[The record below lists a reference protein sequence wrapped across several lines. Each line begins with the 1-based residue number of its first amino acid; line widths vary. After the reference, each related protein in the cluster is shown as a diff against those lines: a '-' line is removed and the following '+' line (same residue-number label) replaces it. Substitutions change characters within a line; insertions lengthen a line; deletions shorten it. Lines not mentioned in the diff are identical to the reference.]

1 MQIDIISPGKFK
13 ENPPYLEVFNY
24 YKKRIKM
31 KINLVETKIYNF
43 EKKKKMLFE
52 KKSISKY
59 LFNSDCL
66 VVLDRSGKNLSSQ
79 EFSNFLNDSQIEG
92 KKKISFIIGSEQGLD
107 ESFKKLDTIS
117 LGNQTWP
124 HLLIRVMLIEQIYRA
139 FEISKGTSYHK

>member
-13 ENPPYLEVFNY
+13 ENPPYSQIFNY

-31 KINLVETKIYNF
+31 KINLVETKIYNL

-59 LFNSDCL
+59 LFNSDL
-66 VVLDRSGKNLSSQ
+66 SVVLDRGGKNLSSE
-79 EFSNFLNDSQIEG
+79 EFSTFLNDSKREG
-92 KKKISFIIGSEQGLD
+92 EKKISFIIGSEQGLD
-107 ESFKKLDTIS
+107 ESFKKFDTIS

>member
-13 ENPPYLEVFNY
+13 ENPPYSQIFNY

-31 KINLVETKIYNF
+31 KINLVETKIYNL

-52 KKSISKY
+52 KKTISKY
-59 LFNSDCL
+59 LFNSDHL
-66 VVLDRSGKNLSSQ
+66 VVLDRGGKNLSSE
-79 EFSNFLNDSQIEG
+79 EFSSFLNDSRREG
-92 KKKISFIIGSEQGLD
+92 GKKISFIIGSEQGLD
-107 ESFKKLDTIS
+107 ESFKKFDTIS

>member
-13 ENPPYLEVFNY
+13 ENPPYSQVFNY
-24 YKKRIKM
+24 YKKRINM

-43 EKKKKMLFE
+43 EKNKKMLFE
-52 KKSISKY
+52 KKSISKC
-59 LFNSDCL
+59 LFNSDLL
-66 VVLDRSGKNLSSQ
+66 VVLDRGGKNLSSE
-79 EFSNFLNDSQIEG
+79 EFSTFLNVSKREG

-107 ESFKKLDTIS
+107 ESFKKFDTIS

>member
-13 ENPPYLEVFNY
+13 ENPPYSQIFNY

-31 KINLVETKIYNF
+31 KINLVETKIYNL

-59 LFNSDCL
+59 LFNSDHL
-66 VVLDRSGKNLSSQ
+66 VVLDRGGKNLSSE
-79 EFSNFLNDSQIEG
+79 EFSSFLNDSRREG
-92 KKKISFIIGSEQGLD
+92 GKKISFIIGSEQGLD
-107 ESFKKLDTIS
+107 ESFKKFDTIS

>member
-13 ENPPYLEVFNY
+13 ENPPYSQVFNY

-59 LFNSDCL
+59 LFNSDL
-66 VVLDRSGKNLSSQ
+66 SVVLDRGGKNLSSE
-79 EFSNFLNDSQIEG
+79 EFSTFLNDSKREG

-107 ESFKKLDTIS
+107 ESFKKFDTIS

>member
-13 ENPPYLEVFNY
+13 ENPPYSQIFNY

-43 EKKKKMLFE
+43 EKKKKMFYE

-59 LFNSDCL
+59 LFNSDL
-66 VVLDRSGKNLSSQ
+66 SVVLDRGGKNLSSE
-79 EFSNFLNDSQIEG
+79 EFSTFLNDSKREG
-92 KKKISFIIGSEQGLD
+92 EKKISFIIGSEQGLD
-107 ESFKKLDTIS
+107 ESFKKFDTIS